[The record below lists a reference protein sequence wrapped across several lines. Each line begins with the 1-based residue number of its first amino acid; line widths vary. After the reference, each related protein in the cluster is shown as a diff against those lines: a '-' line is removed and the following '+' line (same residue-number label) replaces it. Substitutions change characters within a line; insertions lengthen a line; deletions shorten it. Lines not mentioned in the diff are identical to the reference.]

1 MKSYPLLKDDLARV
15 SFAVIGIF
23 LILGSSVTSV
33 YISMYDKQRNER
45 NTWNTDQNH
54 VETLLAKARVDLAQV
69 LNTAGVNAL
78 QYIGNHPVIIPS
90 DSFTSAEK
98 CNQFRLKQKISEV
111 LTEYLYIN
119 YIDSICIH
127 NDLKLILDSSKLSSE
142 DISPDSFSIT
152 PIEMQLERPIGI
164 PFFGPEKKE
173 NIPVYFQ
180 ISCEIPVMILSK
192 TSEETDESLSLT
204 LSISTVLTNRF
215 LALQDL
221 LHSFNESLHGL
232 GPFWKTITLITNVYS
247 MARGFRHY
255 KTGKPQNVVENKHLE
270 LITNLVLLFQT
281 ALTFG
286 GINPQLLIETAK
298 EIKSVFSGEEKTN
311 ISLVNS
317 MSSANWAV
325 SFTEFQDH
333 YDPESPSP
341 PEDMNQQLVNISDIA
356 SSILFNTTSI
366 DLYFLDTNNEEKLIT
381 YPLNSERSLDEVVQ
395 QYLDYNWI
403 FTGSYQGEFQ
413 QNQSTIQKIQSII
426 ENLYSSSF
434 YTKINRIGPSRITMG
449 NNSGFPID
457 NGSSSWIFKNAVL
470 ESQQSKPEK
479 GTITSGSTVFE
490 EVYTIVWKRSHR
502 WSNKTTQ
509 IIDNGTVDTWSELVT
524 TDYKYEENVTFSIV
538 LKDYADIKNL
548 SGEIKDV
555 FYENLSFSD
564 SNLVTTI
571 PAYHQDIYEPIK
583 QDLFTS
589 EEEIYV
595 QSAVF
600 ESPPSWVYDEASE
613 ALLQVYDSVSRITID
628 EDINA
633 VNYPNPDLLLSLAFQ
648 DIIDQFESN
657 KTFFEQK
664 NQYYT
669 NGEFDCTASKV
680 LFAIRKWYVD
690 LIHQQLY
697 DLYDQT
703 QSYVEDAITDAL
715 NDAGISEKEPFDES
729 MDESIVSS
737 LNRQL
742 SIPFSVEMHLQKK
755 ETSLINSWN
764 ETLLLSIDHT
774 PSYFSC
780 FSKES
785 YEGKE
790 EYFLGIQNTCILG
803 PTGLPLLPITPAT
816 PWLVSL
822 NTWFIQIRG
831 SIAEFSIRDHNDET
845 VFHPLFCYE
854 PQEYVR
860 KNEIIRANDGTILGS
875 NTRLSFSVD
884 TVTCSIVPSWGF
896 MVGDKKGGLYEQDG
910 RSIS

>member
-1 MKSYPLLKDDLARV
+1 MKSHPLLKDDLARV

-33 YISMYDKQRNER
+33 YIGMYEQQGNEK
-45 NTWNTDQNH
+45 NTWNTDQNN

-69 LNTAGVNAL
+69 LNGAGVNAL

-90 DSFTSAEK
+90 ESFTSAEK

-111 LTEYLYIN
+111 LTEYLQIN

-127 NDLKLILDSSKLSSE
+127 NDLKLMVDHSKLSSKG
-142 DISPDSFSIT
+142 ISSDSLLIT

-164 PFFGPEKKE
+164 PFFGPEKKQ
-173 NIPVYFQ
+173 NMPVYYQ
-180 ISCEIPVMILSK
+180 ITCEIPVIILSK
-192 TSEETDESLSLT
+192 TSEENNESLSLT
-204 LSISTVLTNRF
+204 LSVSTVLTNRF

-232 GPFWKTITLITNVYS
+232 GPFWKTITLIANVYS

-270 LITNLVLLFQT
+270 LITNLVFLFQT

-286 GINPQLLIETAK
+286 GIDPQLLIETAK
-298 EIKSVFSGEEKTN
+298 ETKSVFSGEETTN

-317 MSSANWAV
+317 MSSPDWGV
-325 SFTEFQDH
+325 SFSEFQDH
-333 YDPESPSP
+333 YDPESTSNL
-341 PEDMNQQLVNISDIA
+341 EDMNQQLVNISDIA
-356 SSILFNTTSI
+356 YSILYNATS
-366 DLYFLDTNNEEKLIT
+366 LHLHFLDTTNQEQLVS
-381 YPLNSERSLDEVVQ
+381 YQLNSERSLDEVVQ

-403 FTGSYQGEFQ
+403 FTGSSQGEFQ
-413 QNQSTIQKIQSII
+413 QNHSTIQKIQSVS
-426 ENLYSSSF
+426 ENVYSSSF
-434 YTKINRIGPSRITMG
+434 YTKIKRIGPSRITLG

-470 ESQQSKPEK
+470 ESQKSKPEK
-479 GTITSGSTVFE
+479 GTITSGSIVYE
-490 EVYTIVWKRSHR
+490 EVYTIVWKRSHW

-509 IIDNGTVDTWSELVT
+509 IIDNETIESWSELVT
-524 TDYKYEENVTFSIV
+524 TDYKYEENVTFSIT
-538 LKDYADIKNL
+538 LKDYADIKNVV
-548 SGEIKDV
+548 GEIKDV

-571 PAYHQDIYEPIK
+571 PAYHQDIYEPVK

-589 EEEIYV
+589 EEGIYV
-595 QSAVF
+595 QSTVF
-600 ESPPSWVYDEASE
+600 ESPPSWIYDKAYE

-633 VNYPNPDLLLSLAFQ
+633 VNYPNPNLLLSLAFQ

-664 NQYYT
+664 NLYFT
-669 NGEFDCTASKV
+669 NGEFDCTGSKV
-680 LFAIRKWYVD
+680 IYAIRKWYVN

-703 QSYVEDAITDAL
+703 QRYVEDAITDAL
-715 NDAGISEKEPFDES
+715 NDAGISEKKPFDES

-755 ETSLINSWN
+755 EASLINSWN
-764 ETLLLSIDHT
+764 ETLLLSVDHT
-774 PSYFSC
+774 PPYFSC

-785 YEGKE
+785 YDGKE

-816 PWLVSL
+816 PWLVTL

-860 KNEIIRANDGTILGS
+860 KNEIIRANDGTILGF

-896 MVGDKKGGLYEQDG
+896 MVGDKKGGLFEHDG